1 MRIEDL
7 LTETSR
13 NLFTIEPNKVV
24 GDAIEILAGN
34 DIGALPVCD
43 AKKQVVGIISERD
56 IVRICSGS
64 DDNWEKLKI
73 SDIMKVKV
81 VSATPE
87 DKINDIVGVMK
98 EKRIRHMPVIENGEL
113 VAMFSVRDLFS
124 YLLKVTQE
132 ERDTMTMAYET
143 IR

>member
-1 MRIEDL
+1 
-7 LTETSR
+7 
-13 NLFTIEPNKVV
+13 
-24 GDAIEILAGN
+24 
-34 DIGALPVCD
+34 
-43 AKKQVVGIISERD
+43 
-56 IVRICSGS
+56 
-64 DDNWEKLKI
+64 
-73 SDIMKVKV
+73 MKVKV

>member
-1 MRIEDL
+1 MPIENL
-7 LTETSR
+7 LTESGR
-13 NLFTIEPNKVV
+13 NLFTIEPNKSV
-24 GDAIEILAGN
+24 GDAVEILAGN

-43 AKKQVVGIISERD
+43 ETEQVVGIVSERD

-64 DDNWEKLKI
+64 DVNWKQRKI

-81 VSATPE
+81 VSAAPG
-87 DKINDIVGVMK
+87 DKIRDIIGVMK
-98 EKRIRHMPVIENGEL
+98 EKRIRHVPVIENGKL